1 MSLST
6 TKVVISIIV
15 VLSLAF
21 VAESFVGKVVACE
34 LSEQGWEI
42 PDLGG
47 LKAELERNREEEGK
61 IYKNEAFI
69 LNDTLFVGRLSCDGN
84 IFTYVFDGNMDG
96 KMDYWIVDGDG
107 DGIFENLCYPEDEA
121 IIPDWVK
128 K

>member
-21 VAESFVGKVVACE
+21 VAESLVGKVVACE

-47 LKAELERNREEEGK
+47 LKAEGERIRER
-61 IYKNEAFI
+61 
-69 LNDTLFVGRLSCDGN
+69 DQ
-84 IFTYVFDGNMDG
+84 
-96 KMDYWIVDGDG
+96 
-107 DGIFENLCYPEDEA
+107 
-121 IIPDWVK
+121 
-128 K
+128 